1 VSLISHRHD
10 LAEPLVALTFD
21 DGPGPQTPAILDL
34 FAEHG
39 MRGTFFVL
47 GE

>member
-1 VSLISHRHD
+1 MRLVSHRHD

-34 FAEHG
+34 FAEHA
-39 MRGTFFVL
+39 MHGTFFVL
-47 GE
+47 G